1 MLPALTQHKVT
12 AMERW
17 MVEVT
22 YLDGSTPQVFG
33 VEELHELHNHIE
45 RGRDWRDIDKIT
57 VQYRLTV
64 KAKRAA

>member
-1 MLPALTQHKVT
+1 
-12 AMERW
+12 MERW